1 MIKCE
6 GKSEEKG
13 PCKNKAMYVVAGEQ
27 VCPMHLQT
35 ALKRQL
41 ALSDSVSVRLVTEE

>member
-6 GKSEEKG
+6 GKSEKG
-13 PCKNKAMYVVAGEQ
+13 PCKNKAVYVVAGEQ

-35 ALKRQL
+35 VLKHQL
-41 ALSDSVSVRLVTEE
+41 ALADSVTVRLVAHDA